1 MHPPYK
7 RIGWPTII
15 GLGLVVV
22 AFMVLSLFVT
32 ATGTSRF
39 AVAMGYDARI
49 GYVVGAVFEIAKEVL
64 PLVLF
69 ALLVQRAF
77 GTAVLLGIAWVCLV
91 AFSCLATHATV
102 SSAISS
108 IERTGTWK
116 MEVRGNAKA
125 ELSSIEQ
132 QLAAMSRPAP
142 PRPVKTVRE
151 ALAGASVPA
160 SIWKDS
166 QECANIQD
174 SAYFVKACAQVVQLR
189 KELAAARDYERLS
202 LRATELR
209 QGVAEA
215 PIIATADPL
224 PAAFSA
230 TLGRLLP
237 VGGTEGVALLLTI
250 VVELISCVG
259 LGAFAVLC
267 NTRKQREGAPAVASL
282 PGTGSDLRET
292 WREPPYQASASA
304 LPKPSLGAQ
313 QPSLRGFASGAGR
326 PRRAGKRPARE
337 GPSNILPLRLR
348 SATDG
353 LPGEGTSAQTCLL
366 SSHVPD
372 FVQQRLK
379 RATGVSLGATELRG
393 VYEAW
398 CKLRGYEPLT
408 VPKLAAE
415 LKRLGV
421 DKWKSSGLIRYRDI
435 QLVA

>member
-1 MHPPYK
+1 MLRPYK
-7 RIGWPTII
+7 RIGWPTIT
-15 GLGLVVV
+15 GLLLVVA
-22 AFMVLSLFVT
+22 AFKVLSLFVT

-49 GYVVGAVFEIAKEVL
+49 GYVMGAVFEVAKEVL
-64 PLVLF
+64 PVVLL
-69 ALLVQRAF
+69 ALLCQRAI
-77 GTAVLLGIAWVCLV
+77 GTALMLGTAWVCLV

-102 SSAISS
+102 STAIVS

-116 MEVRGNAKA
+116 MEVRGNTKA
-125 ELSSIEQ
+125 ELSSIDQ
-132 QLAAMSRPAP
+132 QLVALSRPTP

-166 QECANIQD
+166 QECANIQE
-174 SAYFVKACAQVVQLR
+174 SAYFMKACSQVVQLR

-215 PIIATADPL
+215 PIVATADPL

-237 VGGTEGVALLLTI
+237 VTGTEGVALLLTI

-267 NTRKQREGAPAVASL
+267 NTHKQREGAPAIASL
-282 PGTGSDLRET
+282 PGTGSGLRET
-292 WREPPYQASASA
+292 RREPPYRPSASA

-313 QPSLRGFASGAGR
+313 KPSLRGLASGAGR
-326 PRRAGKRPARE
+326 ALFAVSTYR
-337 GPSNILPLRLR
+337 
-348 SATDG
+348 TD
-353 LPGEGTSAQTCLL
+353 
-366 SSHVPD
+366 
-372 FVQQRLK
+372 
-379 RATGVSLGATELRG
+379 
-393 VYEAW
+393 
-398 CKLRGYEPLT
+398 
-408 VPKLAAE
+408 
-415 LKRLGV
+415 
-421 DKWKSSGLIRYRDI
+421 
-435 QLVA
+435 

>member
-1 MHPPYK
+1 M
-7 RIGWPTII
+7 
-15 GLGLVVV
+15 
-22 AFMVLSLFVT
+22 
-32 ATGTSRF
+32 
-39 AVAMGYDARI
+39 
-49 GYVVGAVFEIAKEVL
+49 GAVFEVAKEVL
-64 PLVLF
+64 PVVLL
-69 ALLVQRAF
+69 ALLCQRAI
-77 GTAVLLGIAWVCLV
+77 GTALMLGTAWVCLV

-102 SSAISS
+102 STAIVS

-116 MEVRGNAKA
+116 MEVRGNTKA
-125 ELSSIEQ
+125 ELSSIDQ
-132 QLAAMSRPAP
+132 QLAALSRPTP

-166 QECANIQD
+166 QECANIQE
-174 SAYFVKACAQVVQLR
+174 SAYFMKACSQVVQLR

-215 PIIATADPL
+215 PIVATADPL

-237 VGGTEGVALLLTI
+237 VTGTEGVALLLTI

-267 NTRKQREGAPAVASL
+267 NTHKQREGAPAIASL
-282 PGTGSDLRET
+282 PGTGSGLRET
-292 WREPPYQASASA
+292 RREPPYRPSASA

-313 QPSLRGFASGAGR
+313 KPSMRGLASGAGR
-326 PRRAGKRPARE
+326 ARRTGKRPARE
-337 GPSNILPLRLR
+337 GPSNILPMRPR
-348 SATDG
+348 PPSES
-353 LPGEGTSAQTCLL
+353 LPGEGTSAQTRLL

-372 FVQQRLK
+372 FVQQRLE

-398 CKLRGYEPLT
+398 CAARGCTPLSL
-408 VPKLAAE
+408 PKLAAE
-415 LKRLGV
+415 LKTLGFS
-421 DKWKSSGLIRYRDI
+421 KWKSSGVIRYRDI
-435 QLVA
+435 QLAA